1 MTITLHPKRWR
12 ELSISE
18 DKRKELE
25 PLSIDG
31 K

>member
-1 MTITLHPKRWR
+1 MDYFMFER
-12 ELSISE
+12 

-25 PLSIDG
+25 GENGGSDKNGI